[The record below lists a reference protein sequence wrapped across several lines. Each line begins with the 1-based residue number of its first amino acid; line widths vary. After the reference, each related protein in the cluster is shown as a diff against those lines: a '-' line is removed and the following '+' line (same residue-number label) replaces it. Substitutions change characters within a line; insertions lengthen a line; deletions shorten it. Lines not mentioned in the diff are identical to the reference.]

1 MKKVLFSL
9 FALTLSAGVFAQ
21 AKSDDIAKIKSE
33 TIEMGKIPQG
43 TPAPAVF
50 TVLNTGS
57 KDLIIESA
65 SPTCGCT
72 IGDYTKTPI
81 APGKTGTI
89 TATYNAGGI
98 GAFEKHMNVKFAGA
112 DDMKSITIKGEVLS
126 AEDYAKVKA
135 GIPLTPAGMPTP
147 PNMVNATPIKSAV
160 PAMIAAPAAKGAAKK
175 VAAKK
180 AAKTALTKTA
190 A

>member
-1 MKKVLFSL
+1 MKKILFSL
-9 FALTLSAGVFAQ
+9 AVIILALSSFAQ
-21 AKSDDIAKIKSE
+21 VKSDEIAKIKME

-50 TVLNTGS
+50 TVTNIGT
-57 KDLIIESA
+57 KELIIESA

-89 TATYNAGGI
+89 TATYNAGGL

-112 DDMKSITIKGEVLS
+112 EDTKSITIKGEVLS
-126 AEDYAKVKA
+126 AEDYAKIKG
-135 GIPLTPAGMPTP
+135 GIPAAAPVA
-147 PNMVNATPIKSAV
+147 
-160 PAMIAAPAAKGAAKK
+160 AAPAKVVSAAPIAAVKTTKAKGKK
-175 VAAKK
+175 SKK
-180 AAKTALTKTA
+180 SCVNC
-190 A
+190 

>member
-9 FALTLSAGVFAQ
+9 AALVLSASVFAQ
-21 AKSDDIAKIKSE
+21 AKADDIAKIKME

-50 TVLNTGS
+50 TVINTGS

-89 TATYNAGGI
+89 TATYNAGGV

-126 AEDYAKVKA
+126 TEDYAKVKA
-135 GIPLTPAGMPTP
+135 GIPVGTPATG
-147 PNMVNATPIKSAV
+147 VAATPVKAAATAV
-160 PAMIAAPAAKGAAKK
+160 PAMIAAPVKGAAKK

-180 AAKTALTKTA
+180 ATKAVATKTA

>member
-1 MKKVLFSL
+1 MKKLLFSL
-9 FALTLSAGVFAQ
+9 TAFALTATSFAQ
-21 AKSDDIAKIKSE
+21 AKADDIAKIKVE
-33 TIEMGKIPQG
+33 TVEMGKIPQG
-43 TPAPAVF
+43 TPAPATF
-50 TVLNTGS
+50 TVVNIGT

-89 TATYNAGGI
+89 TATYNAGGV

-126 AEDYAKVKA
+126 AEDYAKLKA
-135 GIPLTPAGMPTP
+135 GIPAVAATTP
-147 PNMVNATPIKSAV
+147 VAV
-160 PAMIAAPAAKGAAKK
+160 PATVKPAVKPNVTKVKKTIKKAAPA
-175 VAAKK
+175 K
-180 AAKTALTKTA
+180 AAVTAS
-190 A
+190 

>member
-9 FALTLSAGVFAQ
+9 TAFVLSVAAFAQ
-21 AKSDDIAKIKSE
+21 TKSDELAKIKVE

-50 TVLNTGS
+50 TVTNIGT

-112 DDMKSITIKGEVLS
+112 EDQKSITIKGEVLS
-126 AEDYAKVKA
+126 TEDYAKLKG
-135 GIPLTPAGMPTP
+135 GIPAAPTVAATPAKAVSAP
-147 PNMVNATPIKSAV
+147 VVAV
-160 PAMIAAPAAKGAAKK
+160 PAVKAKGKK
-175 VAAKK
+175 SKK
-180 AAKTALTKTA
+180 SCTNC
-190 A
+190 

>member
-1 MKKVLFSL
+1 MKKLLLSLTALVL
-9 FALTLSAGVFAQ
+9 ASASFAQ
-21 AKSDDIAKIKSE
+21 DVKSDDIAKIQVE

-50 TVLNTGS
+50 TVVNTG
-57 KDLIIESA
+57 KTDLIIESA

-89 TATYNAGGI
+89 TATYNAGGL

-112 DDMKSITIKGEVLS
+112 SDTKSITIKGEVLDA
-126 AEDYAKVKA
+126 AEYAKMKGGVPPAVVTNMASKGKA
-135 GIPLTPAGMPTP
+135 VIAPVMAPKVM
-147 PNMVNATPIKSAV
+147 NKAT
-160 PAMIAAPAAKGAAKK
+160 KGN
-175 VAAKK
+175 AKK
-180 AAKTALTKTA
+180 AVKATA
-190 A
+190 AKVSA

>member
-1 MKKVLFSL
+1 MKKLLLSLTALVL
-9 FALTLSAGVFAQ
+9 ASASFAQ
-21 AKSDDIAKIKSE
+21 EAKSDDIAKIQAE

-50 TVLNTGS
+50 TVVNTG
-57 KDLIIESA
+57 KTDLIIESA

-89 TATYNAGGI
+89 TATYNAAGL

-112 DDMKSITIKGEVLS
+112 SDTKSITIKGEVLDA
-126 AEDYAKVKA
+126 AEYAKIKGGV
-135 GIPLTPAGMPTP
+135 PSP
-147 PNMVNATPIKSAV
+147 MVTNV
-160 PAMIAAPAAKGAAKK
+160 PAMAPKGQLAPKPAKKASAKKAVAKSGTTK
-175 VAAKK
+175 VAA
-180 AAKTALTKTA
+180 
-190 A
+190 